1 MSATTDYGPL
11 TTDDERVTS
20 ADSILVA
27 LQQQVD
33 CYRRLAKLA
42 ETQHQYVQQCQTERL
57 LEVLTR
63 RQEVLDQIAALE
75 AALAPARGRWGDYLG
90 GLPPARKAGAEALLA
105 EKRRLLEEITAAD
118 KDDALVLQQRKL
130 SLGRQIGQ
138 AGAAKA
144 VNRTYAA
151 AAYGAR
157 PPRMDVQR

>member
-1 MSATTDYGPL
+1 MMSSDP
-11 TTDDERVTS
+11 V
-20 ADSILVA
+20 ILA
-27 LQQQVD
+27 LSEQVS
-33 CYRRLAKLA
+33 CFRRLAKLA

-63 RQEVLDQIAALE
+63 RQEVLDQVAALE
-75 AALAPARGRWGDYLG
+75 SALAPAKGRWGAYLD
-90 GLPPARKAGAEALLA
+90 GLPPGRRPQAEALVA

-157 PPRMDVQR
+157 TPRMDVQR

>member
-1 MSATTDYGPL
+1 MSSTDPVISAL
-11 TTDDERVTS
+11 TE
-20 ADSILVA
+20 
-27 LQQQVD
+27 QVSG
-33 CYRRLAKLA
+33 YRRLAKLA
-42 ETQHQYVQQCQTERL
+42 ETQHQYVQQSQTERL
-57 LEVLTR
+57 LEVLNR
-63 RQEVLDQIAALE
+63 RQEVLDQVATLE
-75 AALAPARGRWGDYLG
+75 LALAPAKGRWAAYLD
-90 GLPPARKAGAEALLA
+90 GLPPARKPEVETLLA

-118 KDDALVLQQRKL
+118 KDDALVLQQRKI

>member
-1 MSATTDYGPL
+1 MTA
-11 TTDDERVTS
+11 
-20 ADSILVA
+20 ADPIILA
-27 LQQQVD
+27 LSEQVS

-42 ETQHQYVQQCQTERL
+42 ETQHQYVQQSQTERL

-75 AALAPARGRWGDYLG
+75 ASLAPAKGRWPAYLA
-90 GLPPARKAGAEALLA
+90 GLAPGAKPEAEALLA
-105 EKRRLLEEITAAD
+105 EKRRLLEQITAAD

-138 AGAAKA
+138 AGAAKL

-151 AAYGAR
+151 AAYGTR

>member
-1 MSATTDYGPL
+1 MKIDPVIT
-11 TTDDERVTS
+11 
-20 ADSILVA
+20 A
-27 LQQQVD
+27 LEEQVS

-42 ETQHQYVQQCQTERL
+42 ETQHQYVQQSQTERL
-57 LEVLTR
+57 LEVLQR

-75 AALAPARGRWGDYLG
+75 VSLAPAKGRWAIYLD
-90 GLPPARKAGAEALLA
+90 GLPAGGRPAVGALLA

-118 KDDALVLQQRKL
+118 KDDALVLQQRKI

>member
-1 MSATTDYGPL
+1 MTASDPI
-11 TTDDERVTS
+11 
-20 ADSILVA
+20 ILALIEQVA
-27 LQQQVD
+27 
-33 CYRRLAKLA
+33 CYRRRAKLA

-57 LEVLTR
+57 LEVLQR

-75 AALAPARGRWGDYLG
+75 AALAPAKGRWAAYLD
-90 GLPPARKAGAEALLA
+90 GLPPARKPEAEALLA
-105 EKRRLLEEITAAD
+105 EKRRLLEEITSAD
-118 KDDALVLQQRKL
+118 KDDALVLQQRKIN
-130 SLGRQIGQ
+130 LGRQIGQ

>member
-1 MSATTDYGPL
+1 MSSTDPVILAL
-11 TTDDERVTS
+11 TEQ
-20 ADSILVA
+20 VA
-27 LQQQVD
+27 

-42 ETQHQYVQQCQTERL
+42 ETQHQYVQQSQTERL
-57 LEVLTR
+57 LEVLNR

-75 AALAPARGRWGDYLG
+75 VALAPAKGRWAAYLD
-90 GLPPARKAGAEALLA
+90 GLPPARKPEAEALLA